1 MTLRSVDEF
10 LLRKYRPDYTC
21 LEFAADV
28 WEAHT
33 GTNIMALLK
42 SFHTPVNDV
51 KARRQSLRLGFE
63 LATPED
69 PCIVVMQRPKVTPHI
84 GIYLRGRVLHLQ
96 PSGAEF
102 QPVDVAARH
111 FTRTKFY
118 QCRP

>member
-1 MTLRSVDEF
+1 MTLPSVDPF
-10 LLRKYRPDYTC
+10 LLKKYSDNYTC
-21 LEFAADV
+21 LEFAAEV

-33 GTNIMALLK
+33 GQNILALLK
-42 SFHTPVNDV
+42 TFHEPATDV